1 MPNVNTSEFNK
12 ITAGIIITMVLAI
25 AGFGTSWMT
34 RIETRMVYIGD
45 NYATKTELKRIDTT
59 MNSLRVE
66 VREML
71 TAIRDEIRYDREKRT
86 EK

>member
-1 MPNVNTSEFNK
+1 MPNASPSEFNK
-12 ITAGIIITMVLAI
+12 VAAGVLVTVILAI

-34 RIETRMVYIGD
+34 RIETRMMYIGD
-45 NYATKTELKRIDTT
+45 NYATKAELKRIDLT

-86 EK
+86 EE